1 MTNMGN
7 IKNANKRAGLCANGY
22 PTFKRHKGLH
32 GCRGRVLVAPGGQR
46 VPRGRPSVLARKP
59 LVVRL
64 RPAVSDDEGLG
75 SEPDTP
81 VEEALEEG
89 LGSEQDALME
99 EAPEE
104 AVEGGHDA
112 LGLDDLEVFP
122 VLAHHRC
129 GGCNRT
135 FERARTLAY
144 HITKCPALTSWCC
157 VHGCTNKHGA
167 VKVFKSKAALDGHLK
182 THQGQGSPAI
192 TPQGA
197 LPSPVEEVALELE
210 ESPVGHEHLPAMLD
224 CSVMI
229 ETLDQTGT
237 FTRSQPGHG
246 QAMALVEFKK
256 SYTQFLHLEMRKIA
270 GRAQNS
276 PDTISRQL
284 QFCEKVLLAV
294 MDFGTALHGGMRSV
308 LGDVGSVQAVQ
319 HVWESLIDSAACGA
333 AKKKTKLDYLNRLL
347 TFTEQ
352 HVHGDLTAARAFI
365 ATRISKLRPL
375 IRKARELANVK
386 AAIESS
392 SVFQQ
397 TTFDMGIG
405 AELQVSPGAP
415 SAYCA
420 RVEACQQWFQ
430 SARVEVASCSGIMDP
445 SHISI
450 KLNLMLMIV
459 TLAPAQRKETYQYLQ
474 HGPPTAPL
482 RVVMDDE
489 EGGTGP
495 AYIPPAERFR
505 LVFQHKVGAW
515 QIVQSQNKVGHDFE
529 LEIPPEMTL
538 LIKEYLALLKKEIG
552 GDGPFPIFP
561 TADGRAAV
569 PSGKTF
575 SKWEKAFF
583 EGMGLKGERFN
594 LGRHAL
600 ADHLVHLRID
610 TSSMLAEGYAI
621 AMNTSTK
628 ELFGTARTKGGG
640 VRSASYAD
648 PNMARS
654 AMRILAQQHLRNLMF
669 RDHLG
674 FGVLSRMQM
683 VRIHRVEGGEVLALK
698 MQLSDGVLSMANPP
712 TLWSVPLVNVR
723 MLRGTMAP
731 RYSSELQAWLLGD
744 IAVQQIR
751 RLLVP
756 QGRRTPSSMAQI
768 EAGWEGQ
775 LVLADG
781 RLGERRW
788 VERDDALHI
797 QLLFYEQQAHGS
809 RQTSSAWRISAG
821 AQLEC
826 VLRSSVV
833 FLFEWEVDMADGS
846 IVVHK

>member
-1 MTNMGN
+1 VVD
-7 IKNANKRAGLCANGY
+7 
-22 PTFKRHKGLH
+22 PD
-32 GCRGRVLVAPGGQR
+32 GQR
-46 VPRGRPSVLARKP
+46 VPRE
-59 LVVRL
+59 
-64 RPAVSDDEGLG
+64 RPAALAAERLDVGQVQVVSDDEGIG
-75 SEPDTP
+75 SELDAPM
-81 VEEALEEG
+81 EEAPEEG

-104 AVEGGHDA
+104 AVEEEHA
-112 LGLDDLEVFP
+112 EFALDDLEMFP
-122 VLAHHRC
+122 VLAHHKC
-129 GGCNRT
+129 GGCSQS

-144 HITKCPALTSWCC
+144 HITRCPALNSWCC
-157 VHGCTNKHGA
+157 MHGCTNKHGS

-182 THQGQGSPAI
+182 THQEPGPPEF
-192 TPQGA
+192 TPQDA
-197 LPSPVEEVALELE
+197 LPSPAEEVAVELELE
-210 ESPVGHEHLPAMLD
+210 ESLVDNEHLPAMLG
-224 CSVMI
+224 CSVLI

-237 FTRSQPGHG
+237 STRSQPGHG
-246 QAMALVEFKK
+246 QARALVEFKK
-256 SYTQFLHLEMRKIA
+256 SYAQFLHLQMKKIA
-270 GRAQNS
+270 GRAQNA

-284 QFCEKVLLAV
+284 QFCEKVLLTV
-294 MDFGTALHGGMRSV
+294 MDFETALHGGLRSV

-319 HVWESLIDSAACGA
+319 HVWETLIDSAACGA
-333 AKKKTKLDYLNRLL
+333 AKKKTKLDYLSRLL
-347 TFTEQ
+347 TFAEQ
-352 HVHGDLTAARAFI
+352 RVHGDLTAAQAFI

-375 IRKARELANVK
+375 MRRAKELANVK
-386 AAIESS
+386 AAVESS

-397 TTFDMGIG
+397 VTFDMDSG
-405 AELQVSPGAP
+405 AVSQVPPSAP
-415 SAYCA
+415 SAYSA

-445 SHISI
+445 AHISI

-459 TLAPAQRKETYQYLQ
+459 TLAPAQRKETYQHLQ
-474 HGPPTAPL
+474 HGAPTVPL

-489 EGGTGP
+489 GGKGT
-495 AYIPPAERFR
+495 AYIPPADRFR
-505 LVFQHKVGAW
+505 LVFQHRVGAW

-529 LEIPPEMTL
+529 LEIPPEMTM
-538 LIKEYLALLKKEIG
+538 LIKEYLALLRKEIG

-583 EGMGLKGERFN
+583 EGMGLTGGRFN

-628 ELFGTARTKGGG
+628 ELFGTTRTKGGG

-648 PNMARS
+648 PNIAMS

-669 RDHLG
+669 RAHLG
-674 FGVLSRMQM
+674 FGVLSRMQV
-683 VRIHRVEGGEVLALK
+683 VRVHRIEGGEVLALK
-698 MQLSDGVLSMANPP
+698 MQLSNGVLSVAHPP
-712 TLWSVPLVNVR
+712 TLWSVPLVKVR
-723 MLRGTMAP
+723 MLKGTMAP
-731 RYSSELQAWLLGD
+731 RWSSDLQAWLLGD
-744 IAVQQIR
+744 IAVQQIK

-756 QGRRTPSSMAQI
+756 QGRRTPSSMAQV

-775 LVLADG
+775 LMLADG

-797 QLLFYEQQAHGS
+797 QVLFYEQQAQGS
-809 RQTSSAWRISAG
+809 RQTSSTWRISAG
-821 AQLEC
+821 ARLER

-833 FLFEWEVDMADGS
+833 FLFEWEVDMAGGS